1 MTRTQKILLVVGI
14 LGVAIG
20 GFVLTK
26 YLTRNTKKYKFYN
39 ITVNEKEEPILSS
52 EDVE

>member
-1 MTRTQKILLVVGI
+1 MTKAKKILLIVGI

-20 GFVLTK
+20 GFALAK
-26 YLTRNTKKYKFYN
+26 YLTRNVKKYKFYN

>member
-1 MTRTQKILLVVGI
+1 MTKSKKILLIVGI

-20 GFVLTK
+20 GFALAK
-26 YLTRNTKKYKFYN
+26 YLTRNVRKYKYYK
-39 ITVNEKEEPILSS
+39 ITVKEEEEPALSS

>member
-1 MTRTQKILLVVGI
+1 MSKAQKILLVVGV

-20 GFVLTK
+20 GFVLAK
-26 YLTRNTKKYKFYN
+26 YLTRNVRKYKFYK
-39 ITVNEKEEPILSS
+39 ITVKEEDKPALSS

>member
-1 MTRTQKILLVVGI
+1 MSKAQKILLVVGV

-20 GFVLTK
+20 GFVLAK
-26 YLTRNTKKYKFYN
+26 YLTRNVRKYKFYN
-39 ITVNEKEEPILSS
+39 ITVKEEDKPALSS

>member
-1 MTRTQKILLVVGI
+1 MTKAQKILLVVGI
-14 LGVAIG
+14 IGIGIG
-20 GFVLTK
+20 GYALTK
-26 YLTRNTKKYKFYN
+26 YLTRNVKKYKFYT

>member
-1 MTRTQKILLVVGI
+1 MNKKQKILLIVGV
-14 LGVAIG
+14 LGLAFG

-26 YLTRNTKKYKFYN
+26 YLTRNVHKYKFYK
-39 ITVNEKEEPILSS
+39 ITVVEEDEPALSS